1 MLSSTRVSDVSRDR
15 PKTSDQNGDANLFHC
30 ATTAAAP
37 SDPSHARSAIP
48 WRKPQPQSPQDIR
61 PSDPCTRQTSN
72 GTCEHRPSDGPFRQ
86 IDNDG
91 RAAEATATTPRRA
104 ENAACQWIPVLIW
117 RTRVSPDLDRYSA
130 GNCEGIEGFAHLS
143 EPPRDPRHRFAHF
156 LGRTRVGKTDELM
169 AVNRI
174 EVDAGGGRDAR
185 LFQHL
190 LGKLETV

>member
-1 MLSSTRVSDVSRDR
+1 MPASLGR
-15 PKTSDQNGDANLFHC
+15 PKRPAENLGPKRRRESLSLRHKQQRRRAIL
-30 ATTAAAP
+30 ATLAQP
-37 SDPSHARSAIP
+37 SRGESRSHEARKISG
-48 WRKPQPQSPQDIR
+48 RR
-61 PSDPCTRQTSN
+61 THVRRQTSN
-72 GTCEHRPSDGPFRQ
+72 GACEHRPSDGPFRQ

>member
-1 MLSSTRVSDVSRDR
+1 MLSSTRVPDVSRDR
-15 PKTSDQNGDANLFHC
+15 PKTSDQNGDANLFLRHKQQ
-30 ATTAAAP
+30 
-37 SDPSHARSAIP
+37 RRRAIP
-48 WRKPQPQSPQDIR
+48 TTLAQPSRGESRSHEARKISGRRTHVRR
-61 PSDPCTRQTSN
+61 PTSN

-86 IDNDG
+86 IDND
-91 RAAEATATTPRRA
+91 AAEATATTPRRA

-130 GNCEGIEGFAHLS
+130 GSCEGIEGFAHLS